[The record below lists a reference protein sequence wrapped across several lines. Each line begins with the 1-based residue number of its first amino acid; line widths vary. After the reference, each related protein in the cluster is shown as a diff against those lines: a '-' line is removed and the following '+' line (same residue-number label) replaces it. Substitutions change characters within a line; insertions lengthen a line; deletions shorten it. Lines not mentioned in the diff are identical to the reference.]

1 MKTSG
6 FIKETTDMKWST
18 KRCSKSTKKHNM
30 NLYSKSLMTLERR
43 QCFRFIIAI
52 ILNIPGTL
60 LLSWFRLG
68 SYFGL
73 STGRTVSET

>member
-1 MKTSG
+1 
-6 FIKETTDMKWST
+6 
-18 KRCSKSTKKHNM
+18 
-30 NLYSKSLMTLERR
+30 MTLERR

-52 ILNIPGTL
+52 IPNIPGTL
-60 LLSWFRLG
+60 LVSWFRLG